1 MVKQKLIEMKF
12 KFTNESI
19 FSLSLD
25 SINPNNSV
33 VIRKHLYKRTTAV
46 LNEKNGLI
54 ILKFC

>member
-1 MVKQKLIEMKF
+1 MKF

-19 FSLSLD
+19 FILSLD

-46 LNEKNGLI
+46 
-54 ILKFC
+54 